1 MKGKI
6 LVFLVVNLVLV
17 SNEIRPV
24 GMIGLVFFI
33 YLCEVIK

>member
-17 SNEIRPV
+17 SNEIRSV
-24 GMIGLVFFI
+24 VMTGLIFF
-33 YLCEVIK
+33 E

>member
-17 SNEIRPV
+17 SNEIRSV
-24 GMIGLVFFI
+24 VMTDLIFLYNFVN
-33 YLCEVIK
+33 

>member
-17 SNEIRPV
+17 SNEIRSV
-24 GMIGLVFFI
+24 VMTDLIFF
-33 YLCEVIK
+33 V

>member
-17 SNEIRPV
+17 SNEIRSV
-24 GMIGLVFFI
+24 VMTGLIFF
-33 YLCEVIK
+33 V

>member
-17 SNEIRPV
+17 SNEIRSV
-24 GMIGLVFFI
+24 VMTGLIFLYNFVN
-33 YLCEVIK
+33 